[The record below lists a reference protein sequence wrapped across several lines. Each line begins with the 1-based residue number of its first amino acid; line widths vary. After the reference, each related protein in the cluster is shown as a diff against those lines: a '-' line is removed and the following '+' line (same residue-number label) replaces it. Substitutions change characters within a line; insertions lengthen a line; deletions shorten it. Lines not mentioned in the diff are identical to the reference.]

1 MMGIIPQLGL
11 GFKNHAKAFEFIF
24 KHNLW
29 YYFFLPA
36 ILTIVLFV
44 LGYWGIQSI
53 SQSLTEY
60 LITQLFPE
68 SIESSILQ
76 TIIDILAFFVSVLI
90 KFLLG
95 IILYNY
101 LKYIVLIFC
110 SPILAHLSEKTEALV
125 TGISTP
131 FSFRQFLK
139 DISRGIL
146 VVFRNFI
153 IETGVFIASLLFVWI
168 PIFKWFVLPIQW
180 GFNWYFIGYS
190 LFDYSYERRGWPISK
205 GTTFTQ
211 KHKSIAIVHGFV
223 FSQIMKVPFIGICVA
238 PIVGIVAATLSF
250 LELEKIPTS

>member
-29 YYFFLPA
+29 YYFFFPA
-36 ILTIVLFV
+36 LFTIVLLIF
-44 LGYWGIQSI
+44 GFWGIQYI

-60 LITQLFPE
+60 FVTWLFPE
-68 SIESSILQ
+68 EIESTILQ
-76 TIIDILAFFVSVLI
+76 TIISILTFFVSLLI

-110 SPILAHLSEKTEALV
+110 SPILAHLSEKTEAIV

-146 VVFRNFI
+146 VVLRNFF
-153 IETGVFIASLLFVWI
+153 IETGLFIASLLFVWI
-168 PIFKWFVLPIQW
+168 PIFKWFVLPVQW

-190 LFDYSYERRGWPISK
+190 LLDYSYERRGWPISI

-211 KHKSIAIVHGFV
+211 RHKSIAIAHGFV
-223 FSQIMKVPFIGICVA
+223 FSQIMKVPFLGICIAPIIGIVS
-238 PIVGIVAATLSF
+238 ATLSF
-250 LELEKIPTS
+250 LELEKNTTS